1 MLLRDAGEGKLPGR
15 RLLLGRRPVPGRL
28 MGYKVVGSHF
38 SSGSL
43 RVTRQMTISSVT
55 GKVLK
60 SH

>member
-1 MLLRDAGEGKLPGR
+1 MLLMVAGVGRLPG
-15 RLLLGRRPVPGRL
+15 LGLSLGRRPVPSRL
-28 MGYKVVGSHF
+28 TGCEVVGSHF

-43 RVTRQMTISSVT
+43 RVTRQMAISSVT